1 MLVAWTVYGRT
12 ESHRYDNM
20 QTKKN
25 LYGNNNVDIENEGF
39 LE

>member
-1 MLVAWTVYGRT
+1 MLVAWTVCGRT
-12 ESHRYDNM
+12 ESHRFDQM

-25 LYGNNNVDIENEGF
+25 WYGNKNVDIENEAF